1 MENTTN
7 VTTQPRVVVSYDEYI
22 RMHPGLY
29 QLSLEESEGAYDA
42 YLVGEDNTGTGM
54 LNPGSDLLP
63 EPVDQQPPTP
73 SVSPVRGVP
82 ELDFRSHC
90 LHLQKCIAGA
100 SKFQSDKRFRTV
112 ESVLEGRLRGMSLE
126 CNLEKLLKWLYSASQ
141 SIVVGE
147 PLAPC
152 PHPRFQAE
160 IKSNLRKGTYWKIP
174 RLLFGGRVG
183 REYSFLLKHSYLR
196 YKDGTSLQVKVA
208 LEMGK
213 TLLMMKK
220 GSPIVSESMKDE
232 TRVKHRQALE
242 DHVAGSHARDRDV
255 VVDKDVQMDDLVVSE
270 IVRTVH
276 EVFKGRKFKPK
287 SGLPCF
293 PSTSSHFNM
302 EGKDGGAAAW
312 ILDSWHHAGYGP
324 RDNNGKPFL
333 KFEVDMES
341 GTREFRHYADQE
353 AIFSQC
359 VIHGLHEDEKAGM
372 PVVPIQI
379 LEPLKVRTVTC
390 GPEYS
395 YWLCME
401 MQEFMWKVLKDH
413 PTFSLVGK
421 PISGEEIANILR
433 RKSGKFLSG
442 DYSAATDN
450 LRKVFSK
457 ACLLEICKLCEVPE
471 WYTDLLVKCLVDH
484 SLFESRDSEN
494 FFRQLNGQLMGSP
507 LSFPILCL
515 INAAICRMAFD
526 EPLRGRKLRQLP
538 LKVNGDDCL
547 MKYVEQEKER
557 WEVISKHIGMDPSIG
572 KCYYNDVFAEMNSET
587 FYHNRVE
594 DTWERIP
601 YKNFSLSYPRAAKGD
616 SLRDFTSLG
625 SLCKDFVYGAMPDGY
640 RNYSEKRIW
649 KLRRKAIKLF
659 LSNQRF
665 VLNEA
670 PPKIS
675 WWLPKCY
682 GGLGMP
688 NHPRV
693 IEDRVTEEQR
703 IFASFY
709 HNQMLAG
716 EENVSNPLGRWTLD
730 IHPWLTQALNET
742 CKFEKRTVVF
752 EDSFDLTAEVL
763 NWADVVEEDD
773 SFWGVASRL
782 SLYTPVLWDFAN
794 RVSFDTAIEI
804 ANEQGAG
811 LEKGIKRKMKT
822 KAGQQKCKM
831 QERTFVNEVRDAYKK
846 KSSGLRAMFWENRK
860 KALRAGVTPHPTNEF
875 FRPRHTITETNDLDL
890 LRLHELIAAPRDLL
904 STIPVPNP
912 KEDWS
917 MTTERFSLT
926 NPLLRVLY

>member
-1 MENTTN
+1 M
-7 VTTQPRVVVSYDEYI
+7 
-22 RMHPGLY
+22 
-29 QLSLEESEGAYDA
+29 
-42 YLVGEDNTGTGM
+42 
-54 LNPGSDLLP
+54 
-63 EPVDQQPPTP
+63 
-73 SVSPVRGVP
+73 
-82 ELDFRSHC
+82 
-90 LHLQKCIAGA
+90 
-100 SKFQSDKRFRTV
+100 
-112 ESVLEGRLRGMSLE
+112 E

-147 PLAPC
+147 PLALC

-160 IKSNLRKGTYWKIP
+160 IEGNLNKRTYWKIP
-174 RLLFGGRVG
+174 RRLFGNGRVG
-183 REYSFLLKHSYLR
+183 RTMSRLLHKSYLR
-196 YKDGTSLQVKVA
+196 YKDGTSLQVKIA
-208 LEMGK
+208 LETGK

-220 GSPIVSESMKDE
+220 GSPVVSESMKDE

-242 DHVAGSHARDRDV
+242 DHVAGCHARDRDV
-255 VVDKDVQMDDLVVSE
+255 IVEMDVQMDDLVVSE

-324 RDNNGKPFL
+324 RGNNGTPSL
-333 KFEVDMES
+333 KLKVDMES
-341 GTREFRHYADQE
+341 GTREFRHYANQE

-359 VIHGLHEDEKAGM
+359 VIDSLGEDERAGM
-372 PVVPIQI
+372 PAVPIQI

-421 PISGEEIANILR
+421 PISGDEISNILR
-433 RKSGKFLSG
+433 RKTGKFLSG

-450 LRKVFSK
+450 LRKCFSK

-484 SLFESRDSEN
+484 SLYESRDSEN

-515 INAAICRMAFD
+515 INAAVCRMSFNK
-526 EPLRGRKLRQLP
+526 PLCGRKLRSLP
-538 LKVNGDDCL
+538 LKINGDDCL
-547 MKYVEQEKER
+547 MKYVEQEKKS
-557 WEVISKHIGMDPSIG
+557 WEVNSKHIGMDPSIG

-587 FYHNRVE
+587 FYHNKVE

-601 YKNFSLSYPRAAKGD
+601 FKNFSLSYPRAAKGD

-625 SLCKDFVYGAMPDGY
+625 SLCKDFVFGAVPDGY
-640 RNYSEKRIW
+640 RNYSDKRIW
-649 KLRRKAIKLF
+649 KLRQKAIKLF
-659 LSNQRF
+659 LNNQRF
-665 VLNEA
+665 VLDEA
-670 PPKIS
+670 PPDVS

-693 IEDRVTEEQR
+693 IEDRVTIKQR
-703 IFASFY
+703 KFASFY

-716 EENVSNPLGRWTLD
+716 EENVLNPFGRWTLD
-730 IHPWLTQALNET
+730 IHPWLNQALNET
-742 CKFEKRTVVF
+742 CKYETRTVVF
-752 EDSFDLTAEVL
+752 EDSFDLATEAL

-773 SFWGVASRL
+773 SYWGVASRL

-794 RVSFDTAIEI
+794 RVSFDTAVEI
-804 ANEQGAG
+804 AAERGDFIGREKVNRKPRDYKFGKQKSKM
-811 LEKGIKRKMKT
+811 LERS
-822 KAGQQKCKM
+822 
-831 QERTFVNEVRDAYKK
+831 FVGEIRSAYKK
-846 KSSGLRAMFWENRK
+846 KNAVLRAKWRESRNNSTREE
-860 KALRAGVTPHPTNEF
+860 VTPHPVSEF
-875 FRPRHTITETNDLDL
+875 FRPRHMLTKTNDLDL
-890 LRLHELIAAPRDLL
+890 LRLNKLVAAPRDLL

-917 MTTERFSLT
+917 VTDEVLSLI
-926 NPLLRVLY
+926 NPLLRVLC